1 VLFEVTMLG
10 ISPPILDLPW
20 SLWQANW
27 RDALATATVAAGLEA
42 GAFAVFMY
50 MFVQDPNQLLPIVGG
65 SVLVFWFFHLG
76 VFALHAYLVSHPT
89 LSGAIAP
96 IASEK

>member
-1 VLFEVTMLG
+1 VLFEVAMLS
-10 ISPPILDLPW
+10 ISPPILHLSW
-20 SLWQANW
+20 SLWKANW

-65 SVLVFWFFHLG
+65 SLLVFWIFHMG
-76 VFALHAYLVSHPT
+76 VSALHAYLISRST
-89 LSGAIAP
+89 SSGAITP
-96 IASEK
+96 IASAK